1 MYRPRPIFQYWKQVA
16 VLAAIHRHVLER
28 IDVEL
33 EKAFGVA
40 LR

>member
-1 MYRPRPIFQYWKQVA
+1 VTISLPIIM
-16 VLAAIHRHVLER
+16 AAIHRHVLER